1 MSANGRRNEH
11 YFSVLSVWVV
21 LCVLTVSAGGCTSL
35 RKKFTRKK
43 KEKTNEQAFVP
54 VLDPVDYPLPSVSP
68 EERYRYNYSLWK
80 VWYRDLV
87 KNIDGKESDKN
98 QKYLVGQII
107 AQLEEM
113 KKWVTEAKQKEL
125 SESIGE
131 WNAILT
137 MYEKP
142 AVMRSMMS
150 LKRKVEASAKKIRD
164 QLNPEATKGFLVSG
178 Q

>member
-1 MSANGRRNEH
+1 MKANCRRNER
-11 YFSVLSVWVV
+11 YLSVLSILVV
-21 LCVLTVSAGGCTSL
+21 LCVLTVSVGGCTSL

-43 KEKTNEQAFVP
+43 KEKANEQAFIP
-54 VLDPVDYPLPSVSP
+54 VLDPIDYPAPSVSP
-68 EERYRYNYSLWK
+68 EERYRYYYSLWK
-80 VWYRDLV
+80 VWQRDLV
-87 KNIDGKESDKN
+87 QKIDSKESDKN

-125 SESIGE
+125 SEAIGE
-131 WNAILT
+131 WNAILA
-137 MYEKP
+137 MYERP
-142 AVMRSMMS
+142 AVMRGTMS

-164 QLNPEATKGFLVSG
+164 QLNPEATKEFLVGG

>member
-1 MSANGRRNEH
+1 MSANGRCNEH
-11 YFSVLSVWVV
+11 YLSVLSVLVV

-54 VLDPVDYPLPSVSP
+54 VLDPIDYPPPSVSP
-68 EERYRYNYSLWK
+68 EERYRYHYSLWK

-87 KNIDGKESDKN
+87 EKIDGKESDKS

-113 KKWVTEAKQKEL
+113 KKWVTEAGQKEL

-131 WNAILT
+131 WNAVLA
-137 MYEKP
+137 MYEHP
-142 AVMRSMMS
+142 AVTRSTMS
-150 LKRKVEASAKKIRD
+150 LKRKVEASAKKIRG
-164 QLNPEATKGFLVSG
+164 QLNPEAAKEFLVSG

>member
-1 MSANGRRNEH
+1 MKNNGFRTRN
-11 YFSVLSVWVV
+11 YLTVLSLLVS
-21 LCVLTVSAGGCTSL
+21 LGVLTVAVGGCTSL
-35 RKKFTRKK
+35 RKKFTRTK
-43 KEKTNEQAFVP
+43 KEKANEQAFVP
-54 VLDPVDYPLPSVSP
+54 VLDPIDYPPPSVSP

-113 KKWVTEAKQKEL
+113 KKWVSEAKQKEL
-125 SESIGE
+125 SERVGE
-131 WNAILT
+131 WNAILA

-142 AVMRSMMS
+142 AVMRSTMS
-150 LKRKVEASAKKIRD
+150 LKRKAEASAKKIRD
-164 QLNPEATKGFLVSG
+164 QLNPEATKEFLVSG

>member
-1 MSANGRRNEH
+1 MKSNGFQTRN
-11 YFSVLSVWVV
+11 YLSVLGLFVS
-21 LCVLTVSAGGCTSL
+21 LCVLTVSVAGCASL
-35 RKKFTRKK
+35 QKKFTRKK
-43 KEKTNEQAFVP
+43 KEKTSEAFIP
-54 VLDPVDYPLPSVSP
+54 VLDPVDYPPPSVSP

-87 KNIDGKESDKN
+87 KNIDAKESDKS

-113 KKWVTEAKQKEL
+113 KKWVSEAKQKEL
-125 SESIGE
+125 SERVGE
-131 WNAILT
+131 WNAILA

-142 AVMRSMMS
+142 AVMRSTMS
-150 LKRKVEASAKKIRD
+150 LKRKAEASAKKIRD
-164 QLNPEATKGFLVSG
+164 QLNPEATKEFLVSG

>member
-1 MSANGRRNEH
+1 MKSNGFRTRN
-11 YFSVLSVWVV
+11 YLTVLSFLVS
-21 LCVLTVSAGGCTSL
+21 LCVLAVSAGGCASL
-35 RKKFTRKK
+35 HKKFTRKK
-43 KEKTNEQAFVP
+43 KEKANEQAFVP
-54 VLDPVDYPLPSVSP
+54 VLDPIDYPPPSVSP

-87 KNIDGKESDKN
+87 KNIDGKESDKS

-113 KKWVTEAKQKEL
+113 KKWVSEAKQKEL
-125 SESIGE
+125 SERVGE

-137 MYEKP
+137 MYEQP
-142 AVMRSMMS
+142 AVTRSMMS

-164 QLNPEATKGFLVSG
+164 QLNPEATKEFLVSG

>member
-11 YFSVLSVWVV
+11 YLSVLSVWVV
-21 LCVLTVSAGGCTSL
+21 LCVLTVSVGGCASL

-54 VLDPVDYPLPSVSP
+54 VLDPIDYPPPSVSP

-87 KNIDGKESDKN
+87 KNIDGKESDKS

-113 KKWVTEAKQKEL
+113 KKWVSEAKQKEL
-125 SESIGE
+125 SERVGE
-131 WNAILT
+131 WNAILA
-137 MYEKP
+137 MYEQP
-142 AVMRSMMS
+142 AATRGTMS

-164 QLNPEATKGFLVSG
+164 QLNPEATKEFLVSG